1 MGRNAMIRK
10 AIGGELV
17 KWNATRFGT
26 NYMFLESLYRKRDGF
41 MQWMGSPDFLY
52 NKWAYTEEV

>member
-1 MGRNAMIRK
+1 MMRK

-26 NYMFLESLYRKRDGF
+26 NYMFLDSMYRRR
-41 MQWMGSPDFLY
+41 
-52 NKWAYTEEV
+52 